1 MNISNTKQNL
11 KKSIFYSCCIV
22 GGGPAGIMLGYIMAK
37 YGVEV
42 VVMEK
47 HKDFFRDFRGDT
59 IHPSTLNILDELGDL
74 DDFLKVPHDKMTE
87 FTMTFGDKQ
96 ITLADFKKLNIKTPF
111 IAFTPQWN
119 FLNFLTEKA
128 QKLPNFNLLMAT
140 EAIDI
145 LQENGKVVGVKALS
159 EKGEVLIN
167 SNLVVGADG
176 RHSIIR
182 KKASLNVYNLG
193 SPIDVLWFRLNKP
206 DVTFKKSFA
215 NSNKGKFLI
224 LIDRTEY
231 WQCGF
236 ITTKGNYENL
246 KSMGIVNFQNEITSI
261 LPELKDVVTQL
272 TNFEQIKNLSVT
284 VDRLEKWYTEGL
296 ICIGDSAHAMSP
308 IGGVG
313 INLAIQDA
321 VAMANVLVPI
331 FKNSNIPASKD
342 LKKIQKRRMF
352 PTKFTQG
359 VQLLIQNK
367 SLKPFLTDKKKDDV
381 PSFLKLL
388 KWFPPLRILP
398 ARFIGL
404 GVRTEKIE
412 L

>member
-1 MNISNTKQNL
+1 MKMFKQEQDISKNK
-11 KKSIFYSCCIV
+11 FYSCCIV
-22 GGGPAGIMLGYIMAK
+22 GGGPAGMMLGYIMAK

-42 VVMEK
+42 VVLEK
-47 HKDFFRDFRGDT
+47 HEDFFRDFRGDT
-59 IHPSTLNILDELGDL
+59 IHPSTMNILDELGDL
-74 DDFLKVPHDKMTE
+74 DDFLKIPNDKMTA
-87 FTMTFGDKQ
+87 FTMTFGNKQ
-96 ITLADFKKLNIKTPF
+96 IALADFKKLHIKTPF

-119 FLNFLTEKA
+119 FLNFLAEKA
-128 QKLPNFNLLMAT
+128 KKLPNFNLLMNT
-140 EAIDI
+140 EATDI
-145 LQENGKVVGVKALS
+145 LQENGKVVGVKALT
-159 EKGEVLIN
+159 KNGEALIN

-182 KKASLNVYNLG
+182 NRTNLNVHNLG
-193 SPIDVLWFRLNKP
+193 SPLDVLWFRLNKP
-206 DVTFKKSFA
+206 DTTYKKAFA
-215 NSNKGKFLI
+215 NSSKGKFLI

-236 ITTKGNYENL
+236 ITIKGNYENL
-246 KSMGIVNFQNEITSI
+246 KSKGVVNFQHEITSI
-261 LPELKDVVTQL
+261 LPKLKDVVKQL
-272 TNFEQIKNLSVT
+272 TDFEQIKNLSVT

-296 ICIGDSAHAMSP
+296 ICIGDSAHAMSQ

-321 VAMANVLVPI
+321 VAAANVLVPL
-331 FKNSNIPASKD
+331 FKNGNIPTTND
-342 LKKIQKRRMF
+342 LEKIQKRRMF
-352 PTKFTQG
+352 PTKVTQG
-359 VQLLIQNK
+359 VQVLIQNK
-367 SLKPFLTDKKKDDV
+367 SLKPFLTDKNKDDV